1 MMGSTSQTPEEK
13 RVITIESGPSGYLF
27 SLDHGTWHMPLAA
40 TGTRTRAKATS
51 AFRISFYG
59 SWRVDRRSSTS
70 AVSLFPSLS
79 LTFTSSVLPAAS
91 RSTPT
96 LVVYFFLMKLHA
108 LVALLFSVVAL
119 TAGTHA
125 QQHHHRGHRRQVE
138 LAAGV
143 TTSTHSGSP
152 SPSSPSAST
161 PTSSSTTTSS
171 PSSISTGSSSG
182 SSSSITTNSSPS
194 SSASVPTGQNGVPP
208 LSMISSGMPTG
219 TSLPLASTYTPGATP
234 PIPGV
239 PPLPTAF
246 VFNAADWPAQDKVP
260 DTNSPQVQQWIQE
273 LEGFDI
279 PDWSPTTD
287 GTCAGDPAAAAEG
300 KTRGWWTCGGITRDT
315 DITACPKKYDWGV
328 SFDDGPS
335 PWSGTLLN
343 YLSKEDIK
351 ATFFVVG
358 SRVIE
363 RPAVLIEEYMAGHEI
378 SVHTWSHR
386 PLTSLTNEQIVAE
399 LGWTRLAIQKVLG
412 VTPTT
417 MRPPYGDIDDRV
429 RAIALAMGMVPIIW
443 TSAPSSGPFDTNVGY
458 TLNAAL
464 THNPPFSV
472 SKQCLSGFSF
482 LKSIPTQLKPIGTC
496 SNIPARNMYAESNQ
510 NTTFPYT
517 NHTVIT
523 SKNSN
528 SSSVSGQSSS
538 NSANGKVSVS
548 WLVAGLV
555 GVGCAVVHLMN

>member
-1 MMGSTSQTPEEK
+1 M
-13 RVITIESGPSGYLF
+13 R
-27 SLDHGTWHMPLAA
+27 
-40 TGTRTRAKATS
+40 
-51 AFRISFYG
+51 
-59 SWRVDRRSSTS
+59 
-70 AVSLFPSLS
+70 
-79 LTFTSSVLPAAS
+79 
-91 RSTPT
+91 
-96 LVVYFFLMKLHA
+96 LHA
-108 LVALLFSVVAL
+108 LVALLFSAVAL

-125 QQHHHRGHRRQVE
+125 QHHHHRGHRRQAE
-138 LAAGV
+138 LAAV
-143 TTSTHSGSP
+143 ATTSTHSGSSSS
-152 SPSSPSAST
+152 SPSSPPAST
-161 PTSSSTTTSS
+161 PTLSSSTTSS
-171 PSSISTGSSSG
+171 PGSISTGSSS
-182 SSSSITTNSSPS
+182 SSTNSSPS
-194 SSASVPTGQNGVPP
+194 SPASVPTGQNGVPP

-219 TSLPLASTYTPGATP
+219 TSSPLASTYTPGATP
-234 PIPGV
+234 PVPGA

-279 PDWSPTTD
+279 PDWSPTAD
-287 GTCAGDPAAAAEG
+287 GTCVGDPAAAAEG
-300 KTRGWWTCGGITRDT
+300 KTRGWWTCGGTTRDT

-343 YLSKEDIK
+343 YLSKQAIK

-399 LGWTRLAIQKVLG
+399 LGWTRMAIQKVLG

-443 TSAPSSGPFDTNVGY
+443 TSAPSSGPFDTNDWRVAGGLVNATTSFDTFQSILGNASTLSTGFIVLQHDLYEITVDLAVGY

-464 THNPPFSV
+464 THNPPFS
-472 SKQCLSGFSF
+472 
-482 LKSIPTQLKPIGTC
+482 LKPIGTC
-496 SNIPARNMYAESNQ
+496 SNIPATNMYSESNQ

-528 SSSVSGQSSS
+528 SSSSAAQSSS
-538 NSANGKVSVS
+538 NTANGRVSVS